1 MSSGLME
8 PLNPTTYHLPRIVE
22 NPIHDVENQV
32 ILEKPI
38 LRRSVAMD
46 YEYQLFKEELTRSF
60 GHGGWGKPR
69 EEGFW
74 DRVWVYFTQLWERIV
89 DN

>member
-8 PLNPTTYHLPRIVE
+8 PLNPTTHHLPRIVE

-38 LRRSVAMD
+38 LIRSVAMD
-46 YEYQLFKEELTRSF
+46 YEYQLLKEDLSRSF
-60 GHGGWGKPR
+60 GHGGGLNRGRKAFGIVF
-69 EEGFW
+69 GFILHNYGN
-74 DRVWVYFTQLWERIV
+74 VS
-89 DN
+89 